1 MIQMLP
7 PEVADAI
14 AAGEV
19 IERPSSV
26 VKELVEN
33 ALDAGAR
40 RISIDVRGAGKTSI
54 RVSDDGAGIPAD
66 ELVLAFVRHTTSK
79 LIKLSD
85 LAVIESFGFRGEA
98 LASIAAVADVECA
111 SGGATLRI
119 RAGDVGELGTG
130 PLLPGMVIEV
140 RDLFANVPA
149 RLKFLKSDAT
159 EVAAIKD
166 IVSAFALL
174 HPHVRFHLTVD
185 SRAAVSTNGD
195 GDRRRAIAAV
205 FGPPVAGE
213 MLEMIG
219 MPLNPHELE
228 GPATQAAERAAERL
242 ALSSRGPL
250 LRVTGMVSQP
260 RLSRGSRDGMVLAVN
275 GRPISARSLV
285 YALEECYQGRL
296 ERGRHPVAV
305 IDVGIDPEL
314 VDVNVHPAKKEV
326 RFRDEGAV
334 FAALQRAVRAA
345 LDGSDPFRYRPAETG
360 AEASTAIPGPQLT
373 LHESPAVMEQ
383 TNGHGATAVLRP
395 IGQAGPGYLV
405 AEGPHGLVLVDQHA
419 AHERVVYNRLLER
432 LRTGRGASQP
442 LLIPQAVDVDPAL
455 IAAAAD
461 HRAELANLGLEY
473 EEFGPRSLRITAV
486 PVELPSGR
494 ATAAIQETLA
504 ALAENRGDGAMQKA
518 AAALAC
524 HSAVKFGDVLD
535 VAEQRRL
542 LADLEAAEESITC
555 PHGRPTRLLVEWQEL
570 TRHFRRNY

>member
-1 MIQMLP
+1 MSGSIRLLA

-19 IERPSSV
+19 IERPASV

-54 RVSDDGAGIPAD
+54 RVSDDGSGIPAD
-66 ELVLAFVRHTTSK
+66 ELSMAFVRHATSK
-79 LIKLSD
+79 LSTIGD
-85 LAVIESFGFRGEA
+85 LAAIQSFGFRGEA
-98 LASIAAVADVECA
+98 LASIASVSEIECA
-111 SGGATLRI
+111 SGGAKLRI
-119 RAGDVGELGTG
+119 RAGELTEQGAG
-130 PLLPGMVIEV
+130 PLLPGVALEV

-166 IVSAFALL
+166 VVSSFALL
-174 HPHVRFHLTVD
+174 HPHIRFHLTIDNRV
-185 SRAAVSTNGD
+185 AVTTGGD
-195 GDRRRAIAAV
+195 GDRRRAVGSIYGPAVAA
-205 FGPPVAGE
+205 E
-213 MLEMIG
+213 MLEMVG
-219 MPLNPHELE
+219 MPL
-228 GPATQAAERAAERL
+228 
-242 ALSSRGPL
+242 
-250 LRVTGMVSQP
+250 VMGMVSQP
-260 RLSRGSRDGMVLAVN
+260 RLSRGSRDGMVVAVN

-285 YALEECYQGRL
+285 YALEECYSGRL

-326 RFRDEGAV
+326 RFRDEGTV
-334 FAALQRAVRAA
+334 FAALQRAVRTA
-345 LDGSDPFRYRPAETG
+345 LDGSEPFRYRPIDTPSAAVGEV
-360 AEASTAIPGPQLT
+360 SSPQLT
-373 LHESPAVMEQ
+373 LHDASVSIAVRETDGQ
-383 TNGHGATAVLRP
+383 SSAATLLRP

-405 AEGPHGLVLVDQHA
+405 AEGPAGLVLVDQHA
-419 AHERVVYNRLLER
+419 AHERVLYNRLLER

-461 HRAELANLGLEY
+461 HREQLANLGLEY

-486 PVELPSGR
+486 PLEMPAGR

-504 ALAENRGDGAMQKA
+504 ALAEHRGDGAIEKA
-518 AAALAC
+518 AVSLAC
-524 HSAVKFGDVLD
+524 HSAVRFGDVLD
-535 VAEQRRL
+535 IAEQRRL
-542 LADLEAAEESITC
+542 LADLEGAEESITC

>member
-19 IERPSSV
+19 IERPASV

-40 RISIDVRGAGKTSI
+40 RVTIDVRGAGKTSI
-54 RVSDDGAGIPAD
+54 RVSDDGAGIPPE
-66 ELVLAFVRHTTSK
+66 ELAVAFVRHTTSK
-79 LIKLSD
+79 LSKISD
-85 LAVIESFGFRGEA
+85 LIAIQSFGFRGEA
-98 LASIAAVADVECA
+98 LASIAAVADVE
-111 SGGATLRI
+111 SSTGGARLRI
-119 RAGDVGELGTG
+119 RAGEIVEQGAAA
-130 PLLPGMVIEV
+130 LLPGVAIEV

-159 EVAAIKD
+159 EMAAIKEV
-166 IVSAFALL
+166 VSAFALL
-174 HPHVRFHLTVD
+174 HPRVRFHLTID
-185 SRAAVSTNGD
+185 SRAALSTSGD

-205 FGPPVAGE
+205 YGTPVATE
-213 MLEMIG
+213 MLELIDTPMV
-219 MPLNPHELE
+219 N
-228 GPATQAAERAAERL
+228 
-242 ALSSRGPL
+242 
-250 LRVTGMVSQP
+250 GMVSQP
-260 RLSRGSRDGMVLAVN
+260 RLSRGSRDGVVLAVN
-275 GRPISARSLV
+275 GRPVSARSLV

-305 IDVGIDPEL
+305 IDIALDHEL

-326 RFRDEGAV
+326 RFRDEGVV
-334 FAALQRAVRAA
+334 FAALQRAVRSA
-345 LDGSDPFRYRPAETG
+345 LDGSDPFRYRPVESIRS
-360 AEASTAIPGPQLT
+360 EPGVVSAPQLV
-373 LHESPAVMEQ
+373 LHDAPAQVASSE
-383 TNGHGATAVLRP
+383 TNGHATGAVLRP

-419 AHERVVYNRLLER
+419 AHERVLYNRLLER
-432 LRTGRGASQP
+432 LRTGRGTSQP
-442 LLIPQAVDVDPAL
+442 LLIPQAIDVDPAL

-461 HRAELANLGLEY
+461 HRAQLADLGLEY
-473 EEFGPRSLRITAV
+473 EEFGPRSIRITAV
-486 PVELPSGR
+486 PAELPSGR

-504 ALAENRGDGAMQKA
+504 ALAETRGDGAIHKA

-524 HSAVKFGDVLD
+524 HSAVRFGDVLD
-535 VAEQRRL
+535 VAEQRHL
-542 LADLEAAEESITC
+542 LADLEAADESITC

>member
-1 MIQMLP
+1 MIQLLP

-19 IERPSSV
+19 IERPASV

-33 ALDAGAR
+33 ALDAGAH
-40 RISIDVRGAGKTSI
+40 RINVDVRGAGKTSI
-54 RVSDDGAGIPAD
+54 RVSDDGAGIPAS
-66 ELVLAFVRHTTSK
+66 ELALAFVRHTTSK
-79 LIKLSD
+79 LTSLAD
-85 LAVIESFGFRGEA
+85 LAVIQSFGFRGEA
-98 LASIAAVADVECA
+98 LASIAAVAEVDCS

-119 RAGDVGELGTG
+119 RAGEVVEQGGG
-130 PLLPGMVIEV
+130 PLLPGVVIEI
-140 RDLFANVPA
+140 RDLFVNVPA

-166 IVSAFALL
+166 VVTGFALL
-174 HPHVRFHLTVD
+174 HPHVRFHLTID
-185 SRAAVSTNGD
+185 SRAAVSSTGD
-195 GDRRRAIAAV
+195 GDRRRAIGAVYGPSVAA
-205 FGPPVAGE
+205 G
-213 MLEMIG
+213 MLELMG
-219 MPLNPHELE
+219 LPL
-228 GPATQAAERAAERL
+228 
-242 ALSSRGPL
+242 
-250 LRVTGMVSQP
+250 VTGMVSQP

-296 ERGRHPVAV
+296 ERGRHPIAV
-305 IDVGIDPEL
+305 LDIGIDPEL

-326 RFRDEGAV
+326 RFRDEGAI
-334 FAALQRAVRAA
+334 FGALQKAVRAA
-345 LDGSDPFRYRPAETG
+345 LDGSDPFRYRPAESLAAAVSPTTL
-360 AEASTAIPGPQLT
+360 SSPQLT
-373 LHESPAVMEQ
+373 VHEGAAALAAPA
-383 TNGHGATAVLRP
+383 TNGHAAAVLRP
-395 IGQAGPGYLV
+395 IGQVGPGYLV

-419 AHERVVYNRLLER
+419 AHERVLYNRLLER
-432 LRTGRGASQP
+432 IRGGGGASQP
-442 LLIPQAVDVDPAL
+442 LLIPQAVDVEPAL

-461 HRAELANLGLEY
+461 HREELANMGLEY

-504 ALAENRGDGAMQKA
+504 ALAESRGDEAVRKA

-542 LADLEAAEESITC
+542 LADLETAEESITC

>member
-1 MIQMLP
+1 LTIQMLA

-19 IERPSSV
+19 IERPASV

-40 RISIDVRGAGKTSI
+40 RVNVDVRGAGKTSI

-66 ELVLAFVRHTTSK
+66 ELAAAFVRHTTSK
-79 LIKLSD
+79 LVSLSD
-85 LAVIESFGFRGEA
+85 LAMIQSFGFRGEA
-98 LASIAAVADVECA
+98 LASIAAVADVECSSA
-111 SGGATLRI
+111 GATLRI
-119 RAGDVGELGTG
+119 RAGELLEQGAG
-130 PLLPGMVIEV
+130 PLLPGLAIEV

-166 IVSAFALL
+166 VVGAFALL

-195 GDRRRAIAAV
+195 GDRRRAIASVYGA
-205 FGPPVAGE
+205 PVASEMFE
-213 MLEMIG
+213 MLG
-219 MPLNPHELE
+219 MPLV
-228 GPATQAAERAAERL
+228 
-242 ALSSRGPL
+242 S
-250 LRVTGMVSQP
+250 GMVSQP

-296 ERGRHPVAV
+296 ERGRHPIAV
-305 IDVGIDPEL
+305 IDIGIDPEL

-345 LDGSDPFRYRPAETG
+345 LDGSDPFRYRPVDTAPV
-360 AEASTAIPGPQLT
+360 EAAVAGPQLM
-373 LHESPAVMEQ
+373 LHDAPAAVTGPE
-383 TNGHGATAVLRP
+383 TNGHATAAVLRP

-419 AHERVVYNRLLER
+419 AHERVLYNRLLER
-432 LRTGRGASQP
+432 LRSGRGTSQP
-442 LLIPQAVDVDPAL
+442 LLIPQAVDLEPAL
-455 IAAAAD
+455 IAAAVD

-486 PVELPSGR
+486 PAELPSGR

-504 ALAENRGDGAMQKA
+504 ALAETRGDGAMQKA

-524 HSAVKFGDVLD
+524 HSAVRFGDVLD
-535 VAEQRRL
+535 PSEQRKL
-542 LADLEAAEESITC
+542 LADLEGAEESITC

>member
-1 MIQMLP
+1 MIQMLA

-19 IERPSSV
+19 IERPASV
-26 VKELVEN
+26 VKELIEN
-33 ALDAGAR
+33 ALDAGAL
-40 RISIDVRGAGKTSI
+40 RITVDIRGAGKTSI
-54 RVSDDGAGIPAD
+54 RLSDDGSGIAAH
-66 ELVLAFVRHTTSK
+66 ELELAFLRHTTSK
-79 LIKLSD
+79 LFRLTDLSN
-85 LAVIESFGFRGEA
+85 IQSFGFRGEA
-98 LASIAAVADVECA
+98 LASIAAVADVECS

-119 RAGDVGELGTG
+119 RAGEVIEKGAG
-130 PLLPGMVIEV
+130 PVLPGMAIEV
-140 RDLFANVPA
+140 RDLFGNVPA

-185 SRAAVSTNGD
+185 SRAAVSSSGD

-205 FGPPVAGE
+205 YGPPVASE
-213 MLEMIG
+213 MLEMG
-219 MPLNPHELE
+219 MPLHPLE
-228 GPATQAAERAAERL
+228 I
-242 ALSSRGPL
+242 
-250 LRVTGMVSQP
+250 VGMVSQP
-260 RLSRGSRDGMVLAVN
+260 RLSRGSRDGMVIAVN
-275 GRPISARSLV
+275 GRPISARSLL
-285 YALEECYQGRL
+285 YALEDCYQGRL

-314 VDVNVHPAKKEV
+314 VDVNVHPAKREV

-345 LDGSDPFRYRPAETG
+345 LDGSDPFRYRPVDTTS
-360 AEASTAIPGPQLT
+360 ASALVTAGPELIVHDASAALADQ
-373 LHESPAVMEQ
+373 PV
-383 TNGHGATAVLRP
+383 TNGHATQSVLRP
-395 IGQAGPGYLV
+395 LGQAGPGYLV

-419 AHERVVYNRLLER
+419 AHERVLYNRLCKR
-432 LRTGRGASQP
+432 LREGRGSSQP
-442 LLIPQAVDVDPAL
+442 LLIPQAIDVEPAL
-455 IAAAAD
+455 LAAAVE
-461 HRAELANLGLEY
+461 HREELANLGLEY
-473 EEFGPRSLRITAV
+473 EEFGPRSVRVTAV
-486 PVELPSGR
+486 PAELPPGR

-504 ALAENRGDGAMQKA
+504 ALAENRADDALDKA

-535 VAEQRRL
+535 ITEQRRL
-542 LADLEAAEESITC
+542 LSELEGAEESITC

>member
-1 MIQMLP
+1 MTEPIRLLS

-19 IERPSSV
+19 IERPASV

-40 RISIDVRGAGKTSI
+40 RITIDVRGSGKTSI

-66 ELVLAFVRHTTSK
+66 ELALAFVRHTTSK
-79 LIKLSD
+79 LATLSD
-85 LAVIESFGFRGEA
+85 LAAIQSFGFRGEA
-98 LASIAAVADVECA
+98 LASVAAVADVECSSA
-111 SGGATLRI
+111 GATLRI
-119 RAGDVGELGTG
+119 RAGALVEQGSG
-130 PLLPGMVIEV
+130 PLLPGVAIEV

-159 EVAAIKD
+159 ETAAIKE
-166 IVSAFALL
+166 VVGAFALL

-185 SRAAVSTNGD
+185 SRAAVSTSGD
-195 GDRRRAIAAV
+195 GDRRRAIGAV
-205 FGPPVAGE
+205 FGAPVATE
-213 MLEMIG
+213 VLEIVG
-219 MPLNPHELE
+219 MPLV
-228 GPATQAAERAAERL
+228 A
-242 ALSSRGPL
+242 
-250 LRVTGMVSQP
+250 GMVSQP

-275 GRPISARSLV
+275 GRPISSRALV

-305 IDVGIDPEL
+305 IDIGIDPEL

-334 FAALQRAVRAA
+334 FAALQKAVRVA
-345 LDGSDPFRYRPAETG
+345 LDGSEPFRYHAEKTMPAD
-360 AEASTAIPGPQLT
+360 AAVQSGPQLT
-373 LHESPAVMEQ
+373 LHQASASIAPAA
-383 TNGHGATAVLRP
+383 TNGHPATAAVLRP

-419 AHERVVYNRLLER
+419 AHERILYNRYLER
-432 LRTGRGASQP
+432 LRTGRGSSQP

-486 PVELPSGR
+486 PAEMPAGR
-494 ATAAIQETLA
+494 ATAAIQETLG
-504 ALAENRGDGAMQKA
+504 ALAENRGDGALEKA

-524 HSAVKFGDVLD
+524 HSAVRFGDVLD

-542 LADLEAAEESITC
+542 LADLEAASESVTC

>member
-1 MIQMLP
+1 MLP
-7 PEVADAI
+7 AEVADAI

-19 IERPSSV
+19 IERPASV

-33 ALDAGAR
+33 ALDGGAR

-54 RVSDDGAGIPAD
+54 RVSDDGEGIPAG
-66 ELVLAFVRHTTSK
+66 ELALAFVRHTTSK
-79 LIKLSD
+79 LSKIAD
-85 LAVIESFGFRGEA
+85 LAGIESFGFRGEA
-98 LASIAAVADVECA
+98 LASIAAVADVECS
-111 SGGATLRI
+111 SGGAMLRI
-119 RAGDVGELGTG
+119 RAGEVVDQGTG
-130 PLLPGMVIEV
+130 PLLPGVAIEV

-174 HPHVRFHLTVD
+174 HPHVRFHLTID
-185 SRAAVSTNGD
+185 SRAAVSSNGD
-195 GDRRRAIAAV
+195 GDQRRAIAAV
-205 FGPPVAGE
+205 YGQPIASE

-219 MPLNPHELE
+219 MPLM
-228 GPATQAAERAAERL
+228 A
-242 ALSSRGPL
+242 
-250 LRVTGMVSQP
+250 GMVSQP

-305 IDVGIDPEL
+305 IDIEIDPEL

-345 LDGSDPFRYRPAETG
+345 LDGSDPFRYRPADSTS
-360 AEASTAIPGPQLT
+360 EAIATIAGPQLT
-373 LHESPAVMEQ
+373 LHDAPAIAATPQ
-383 TNGHGATAVLRP
+383 TNGHATSGVLRP
-395 IGQAGPGYLV
+395 IGQAGPGYLI

-419 AHERVVYNRLLER
+419 AHERVLYNGLLER

-442 LLIPQAVDVDPAL
+442 LLIPQAVDIEPGL

-473 EEFGPRSLRITAV
+473 EEFGPRSIRITAV
-486 PVELPSGR
+486 PVELPAGR

-504 ALAENRGDGAMQKA
+504 ALAEHRGDGAIEKA

-524 HSAVKFGDVLD
+524 HSAVKFGDALD
-535 VAEQRRL
+535 IAEQRRL
-542 LADLEAAEESITC
+542 LADLETTEESITC

>member
-1 MIQMLP
+1 MSGSIRLLA

-19 IERPSSV
+19 IERPASV

-40 RISIDVRGAGKTSI
+40 RVSIDVRGAGKTSI
-54 RVSDDGAGIPAD
+54 RVSDDGTGIPAD
-66 ELVLAFVRHTTSK
+66 ELSMAFLRHATSK
-79 LIKLSD
+79 LSTIGD
-85 LAVIESFGFRGEA
+85 LAAIQSFGFRGEA
-98 LASIAAVADVECA
+98 LASIASVSDIECA
-111 SGGATLRI
+111 SGGAKLRI
-119 RAGDVGELGTG
+119 RAGELTEQGAG
-130 PLLPGMVIEV
+130 PLLPGVALEV

-166 IVSAFALL
+166 VVSSFALL
-174 HPHVRFHLTVD
+174 HPHIRFHLTIDNRV
-185 SRAAVSTNGD
+185 AVSSGGD
-195 GDRRRAIAAV
+195 GDRRRAIGSIYGPTVAA
-205 FGPPVAGE
+205 E

-219 MPLNPHELE
+219 MPL
-228 GPATQAAERAAERL
+228 
-242 ALSSRGPL
+242 
-250 LRVTGMVSQP
+250 VTGMVSQP
-260 RLSRGSRDGMVLAVN
+260 RLSRGSRDGMVVAVN

-285 YALEECYQGRL
+285 YALEECYSGRL

-326 RFRDEGAV
+326 RFRDEGTV

-345 LDGSDPFRYRPAETG
+345 LDGSEPFRYRPIDT
-360 AEASTAIPGPQLT
+360 ASAAVGEVSSPQLT
-373 LHESPAVMEQ
+373 LHEAPVSVAVRETDGQSSAAM
-383 TNGHGATAVLRP
+383 VLRP

-405 AEGPHGLVLVDQHA
+405 AEGPAGLVLVDQHA
-419 AHERVVYNRLLER
+419 AHERVLYNRLLER

-461 HRAELANLGLEY
+461 HREQLANLGLEY

-486 PVELPSGR
+486 PLEMPAGR

-504 ALAENRGDGAMQKA
+504 ALAEHRGDGAIEKA
-518 AAALAC
+518 AVSLAC
-524 HSAVKFGDVLD
+524 HSAVRFGDVLD
-535 VAEQRRL
+535 IAEQRRL